1 MWSCEYLLCRN
12 WRGIKSEW
20 LAEMVPVGVKKIV
33 RENFKI
39 ATVSSQGGDFAPI
52 PVYKVAIKKI
62 KYMPRPP
69 DHSQKIFLDR
79 DK

>member
-1 MWSCEYLLCRN
+1 M
-12 WRGIKSEW
+12 G
-20 LAEMVPVGVKKIV
+20 PVGIKKIV

-62 KYMPRPP
+62 KYKPRPP
-69 DHSQKIFLDR
+69 TISKLFSQAPT
-79 DK
+79 

>member
-1 MWSCEYLLCRN
+1 M
-12 WRGIKSEW
+12 G
-20 LAEMVPVGVKKIV
+20 PVGIKKIV

-69 DHSQKIFLDR
+69 DHSQKNISRSRQIKKAPKGLCLCYISRLQF
-79 DK
+79 